1 MSDLFVL
8 RVSRSPDLCRLALY
22 GRDFHAGLK
31 LKRRT
36 VRRLIGIATGLLVFL
51 RT

>member
-8 RVSRSPDLCRLALY
+8 RVSSSPDLYRLAVH
-22 GRDFHAGLK
+22 GRDFHAGLN

-36 VRRLIGIATGLLVFL
+36 VRRLIGIAAGLWS
-51 RT
+51 